1 MSDLDVT
8 GPDLPAPV
16 STTESDIAA
25 RIGLRI
31 KELRDKQGLSM
42 RALAAVA
49 GVSQPFLSQL
59 ERGQSAPSMVTTY
72 RLASALGVSP
82 GELLPVVA
90 EEPADPVV
98 LVPAGSGRLIPVSDR
113 PDSAVGRALRFQDDS
128 PLQVVEYV
136 VGPGEHLTT
145 WFEAVGETGVYVVSG
160 RLAVEV
166 DGGAVHRLGP
176 RDFLAFPTGTRERWS
191 VEGDEP
197 VHLLLSV
204 AMPSGD

>member
-8 GPDLPAPV
+8 SGDAAVVEPTSEGA
-16 STTESDIAA
+16 IAA

-31 KELRDKQGLSM
+31 RELRDKQGLSM
-42 RALAAVA
+42 RALSAVA

-59 ERGQSAPSMVTTY
+59 ERGLSAPSMVTTY
-72 RLASALGVSP
+72 RLAAALGVSP

-98 LVPAGSGRLIPVSDR
+98 LVPAGSGRRIPVSDR
-113 PDSAVGRALRFQDDS
+113 ADSAVGRALRFQDDS

-136 VGPGEHLTT
+136 VGPTEHVTE

-176 RDFLAFPTGTRERWS
+176 RDFLSFPAGTRERWT

-204 AMPSGD
+204 AMPASG